1 MQVPAD
7 FNLVDHVLA
16 PTLRDPDKIALAV
29 LGPARAERWSYA
41 RLSDAVARAAGGL
54 QAAGLPAGGYLMLR
68 LTNSATF
75 PIAFLGAIRAGLLP
89 LVTSAALTAKEVT
102 ALTRVIAPDAVLADP
117 GVALPDGDWPILE
130 RSVLDGPPI
139 KGTPTQADDQAYVV
153 FTSGTSGQ
161 PKAVHHAHRAI
172 WARQMMVDG
181 WYGLLPTDRVL
192 HAGALNWTYTLG
204 TGLLD
209 PWAAGAT
216 ALVPADGTDPATL
229 GLLAKRHDATILA
242 GSPGLFRKLLA
253 NPLPAM
259 PKLRH
264 ALSAGEALPPSL
276 RTRWQDVTGT
286 DIHEALGMSECSTY
300 LSGAPTRPA
309 PEGCIGYAQP
319 GRRLAVLDDAGEPV
333 PEDTIGHLAVHR
345 SDPGLT
351 CGVQREGEAAHMPLT
366 GNTWFVTGDLVTRRA
381 DGAFT
386 YHGRADDILTAGG
399 FRIAP
404 AEIEAAF
411 DGAPDLTECA
421 ALTLRPKPETT
432 ILALAYCGAASEDAL
447 NRFVEPHLARHKRP
461 RAYIR
466 LDALPRGGNG
476 KLNRRALAQVVKD
489 LI

>member
-16 PTLRDPDKIALAV
+16 PAARDPDKIALAV
-29 LGPARAERWSYA
+29 LGPSRAERWSYG
-41 RLSDAVARAAGGL
+41 RLADAVARAAGGL
-54 QAAGLPAGGYLMLR
+54 RAAGLPVGGHLMLR

-89 LVTSAALTAKEVT
+89 LVTSPALTKREVT
-102 ALTRVIAPDAVLADP
+102 ALASVIAPDAVLADP
-117 GVALPDGDWPILE
+117 GVALPDGDWPVFDPG
-130 RSVLDGPPI
+130 VLMGEPSEGVCATAEDP
-139 KGTPTQADDQAYVV
+139 AYVV

-161 PKAVHHAHRAI
+161 PKAVRHAHRAV

-181 WYGLLPTDRVL
+181 WYGLRPTDRVL

-209 PWAAGAT
+209 PWAIGAT
-216 ALVPADGTDPATL
+216 ALVPADGTDLATL

-242 GSPGLFRKLLA
+242 GSPGVFRKLLA
-253 NPLPAM
+253 GGLPIM

-276 RTRWQDVTGT
+276 RTRWQEATGT
-286 DIHEALGMSECSTY
+286 DIHEALGMSECSTF
-300 LSGAPTRPA
+300 LSGSPTKPA
-309 PEGCIGYAQP
+309 PKGCIGFAQA
-319 GRRLAVLDDAGEPV
+319 GRNLSVLNDAQQPVADGEV
-333 PEDTIGHLAVHR
+333 GHLAVHHR
-345 SDPGLT
+345 DPGLAY
-351 CGVQREGEAAHMPLT
+351 GLQRKGGAIELPLS
-366 GNTWFVTGDLVTRRA
+366 GAWFVTGDLVARRS

-386 YHGRADDILTAGG
+386 YHGRADDTLTAGG

-411 DGAPDLTECA
+411 DDAPNLIECA
-421 ALTLRPKPETT
+421 ALTVSPKPETT
-432 ILALAYCGAASEDAL
+432 ILALAYCGTASEDAL
-447 NRFVEPHLARHKRP
+447 SRFAEPNLARHKRP
-461 RAYIR
+461 RLFIR

-476 KLNRRALAQVVKD
+476 KLNRRALAEVVKD

>member
-16 PTLRDPDKIALAV
+16 PAAREPDKIALAV
-29 LGPARAERWSYA
+29 LGLARAERWSYG
-41 RLSDAVARAAGGL
+41 RLADAVACAAGGL
-54 QAAGLPAGGYLMLR
+54 HAAGLPAGAHLMLR

-89 LVTSAALTAKEVT
+89 LVTSAALTKREVT
-102 ALTRVIAPDAVLADP
+102 ALTCVIAPDAVLADP
-117 GVALPDGDWPILE
+117 GVALPDGDWPVLD
-130 RSVLDGPPI
+130 SGVLDGDPFEGVAATAEDP
-139 KGTPTQADDQAYVV
+139 AYVV

-161 PKAVHHAHRAI
+161 PKAVRHAHRAV

-181 WYGLLPTDRVL
+181 WYGLRPSDRVL

-209 PWAAGAT
+209 PWAMGAT
-216 ALVPADGTDPATL
+216 ALVPAEGSDATTL

-242 GSPGLFRKLLA
+242 GSPGVFRKLLTVG
-253 NPLPAM
+253 LPAM

-276 RTRWQDVTGT
+276 RTRWQEITGT
-286 DIHEALGMSECSTY
+286 DIHEALGMSECSTFV
-300 LSGAPTRPA
+300 SGSPAKPAPT
-309 PEGCIGYAQP
+309 GCIGFAQT
-319 GRRLAVLDDAGEPV
+319 GRTLSVLNDAGEALV
-333 PEDTIGHLAVHR
+333 EGAVGHLAVHR
-345 SDPGLT
+345 SDPGLAY
-351 CGVQREGEAAHMPLT
+351 GLQREGGEIDLPMH
-366 GNTWFVTGDLVTRRA
+366 GDWFVTGDLVARRS

-404 AEIEAAF
+404 AEIETAF
-411 DGAPDLTECA
+411 DGAPDLIECA
-421 ALTLRPKPETT
+421 ALTVSPKPETT
-432 ILALAYCGAASEDAL
+432 ILALAYCGTASEDAL
-447 NRFVEPHLARHKRP
+447 SRFAEPNLARHKRP
-461 RAYIR
+461 RLFIR

-476 KLNRRALAQVVKD
+476 KLNRRALAEVVKD